1 MPEKERLD
9 KDRQTDIHSEADHY
23 VTFFSPNNEI
33 EVYTNN
39 LPHWR
44 QEDVWY
50 FVTFRLHDSL
60 PKDFVEQIRIERN
73 HWLATNGRNK
83 EGNYS
88 KQQLQEYYRL
98 FSERIEQQLN
108 SGYGSCILKNP
119 VNAAV
124 VANTLTFFANQRYI
138 LDAWVIMPNHV
149 HVLVKPINGF
159 NLWEITHSWKSF
171 SATKINELENR
182 EGQLWMHESHDHI
195 VRSAEALD
203 SIRDYIRLNPQKA
216 GLQEGTFLLS

>member
-73 HWLATNGRNK
+73 HWLATNGGIRK
-83 EGNYS
+83 A
-88 KQQLQEYYRL
+88 
-98 FSERIEQQLN
+98 IILN
-108 SGYGSCILKNP
+108 NSYKS
-119 VNAAV
+119 
-124 VANTLTFFANQRYI
+124 
-138 LDAWVIMPNHV
+138 
-149 HVLVKPINGF
+149 
-159 NLWEITHSWKSF
+159 ITDCF
-171 SATKINELENR
+171 QNE
-182 EGQLWMHESHDHI
+182 
-195 VRSAEALD
+195 
-203 SIRDYIRLNPQKA
+203 
-216 GLQEGTFLLS
+216 

>member
-1 MPEKERLD
+1 M
-9 KDRQTDIHSEADHY
+9 
-23 VTFFSPNNEI
+23 
-33 EVYTNN
+33 
-39 LPHWR
+39 
-44 QEDVWY
+44 
-50 FVTFRLHDSL
+50 
-60 PKDFVEQIRIERN
+60 
-73 HWLATNGRNK
+73 
-83 EGNYS
+83 
-88 KQQLQEYYRL
+88 
-98 FSERIEQQLN
+98 
-108 SGYGSCILKNP
+108 KNP

-124 VANTLTFFANQRYI
+124 VANALTFFANQRYI

-182 EGQLWMHESHDHI
+182 EGQLWMHESHYHI

-203 SIRDYIRLNPQKA
+203 SIRDYIGLNPQKA